1 MINKLICLYLDF
13 QIVSKEVEN
22 IINVKRYGDILFKKK
37 KLKEYHKELYVKAE
51 VRDFVHVL
59 SIGQLIDLVH
69 ELRHDTSTYVV
80 LHHSAFAVTIPSEF
94 LLFMQKVKYLDTC
107 LAVSDFDSQKPF
119 LLLDCQTAIPL
130 LEEMAKNSERS
141 DLILEEKTGLEQFK
155 LEKWYKTIRTAVD
168 FIEFLHTNF
177 EARFFNSI
185 EKDTL
190 YITKRSD
197 NIKKI
202 EVEHL
207 YYDFLPDQ
215 LKAFFLR
222 PFQLEKTEEWASYK
236 LEKLNIPDVSI
247 QWVHN
252 SFSENEFKILLEK
265 LFLFVRMRPL
275 KQVSEASQTEVTEKF
290 YVKKVK
296 DRLEDLKKMPEY
308 GPIADIIR
316 NSTPFA
322 SIDTIF
328 EWYQKEFYAIVK
340 KKNYTPTLALSHG
353 DLCLSNMLYDKRI
366 SMLKLIDPRGAETAD
381 GLFFDSY
388 YDVCKLSHSVLGDYD
403 LINNGLFELVYDNAM
418 NIKLTT
424 DTLPNKKGLQSLFKL
439 YLENQGFD
447 YELVRIFE
455 ASLFISMLP
464 LHIDN
469 PKKVLGFVLNAI
481 KILEHISQK

>member
-1 MINKLICLYLDF
+1 MINKLVCLYLDF
-13 QIVSKEVEN
+13 QTISKEVEN
-22 IINVKRYGDILFKKK
+22 IINVKRYGDILFKKR
-37 KLKEYHKELYVKAE
+37 KLKEYHKELYEKVE
-51 VRDFVHVL
+51 VRDFKH
-59 SIGQLIDLVH
+59 LVH
-69 ELRHDTSTYVV
+69 ESQLADVVSELRHDSSVYVV
-80 LHHSAFAVTIPSEF
+80 LHHSAFAVTIPNEF
-94 LLFMQKVKYLDTC
+94 QLFMQKVLYLDTC
-107 LAVSDFDSQKPF
+107 LAVTDFDSQKPF
-119 LLLDCQTAIPL
+119 LILDANSAIPL
-130 LEEMAKNSERS
+130 LEDMAKNPERA
-141 DLILEEKTGLEQFK
+141 DLILEEKSGVELFK
-155 LEKWYKTIRTAVD
+155 LENWYKTIRTAVD

-197 NIKKI
+197 NLKKI
-202 EVEHL
+202 EVEYL

-222 PFQLEKTEEWASYK
+222 PFQLEKTREWNSYK
-236 LEKLNIPDVSI
+236 LEKLNVPDVSI

-252 SFSENEFKILLEK
+252 SFTEHEFKILLEK
-265 LFLFVRMRPL
+265 LFLFVRMRPT
-275 KQVSEASQTEVTEKF
+275 KQVEAGMQAEVTARF
-290 YVKKVK
+290 YVNKVR

-316 NSTPFA
+316 NSTRFK
-322 SIDTIF
+322 SIDEIF
-328 EWYQKEFYAIVK
+328 EWYKTEFNAIVK
-340 KKNYTPTLALSHG
+340 KKEYKPSLALSHG

-366 SMLKLIDPRGAETAD
+366 SMLKLIDPRGAETQE

-403 LINNGLFELVYDNAM
+403 LINNGLFELHYDNTLE
-418 NIKLTT
+418 IRLTT
-424 DTLPNKKGLQSLFKL
+424 DFLPNKEHLQKIFKKF
-439 YLENQGFD
+439 LENQGFD

-481 KILEHISQK
+481 KILEHISKK